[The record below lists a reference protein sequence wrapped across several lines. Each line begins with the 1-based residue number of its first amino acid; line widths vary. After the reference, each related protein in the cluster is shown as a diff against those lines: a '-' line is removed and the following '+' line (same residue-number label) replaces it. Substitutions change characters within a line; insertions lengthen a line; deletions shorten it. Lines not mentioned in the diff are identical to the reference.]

1 MPDCH
6 EAADRGGTLLAR
18 RGWSLAVSAT
28 LSGRAVVNIRMIIS
42 LACPTIHS
50 SLKLRAAPPLHL
62 PTAREAEELRLLER
76 LCAAEDDGG
85 GKMDLGV
92 NWRSLKED
100 GAAASGGALNW

>member
-50 SLKLRAAPPLHL
+50 SLKLRAFLTSNFFSAAVKDLVQPSNSAVVDMRSPGSSICPSSSAPAQ
-62 PTAREAEELRLLER
+62 PTEA
-76 LCAAEDDGG
+76 
-85 GKMDLGV
+85 
-92 NWRSLKED
+92 
-100 GAAASGGALNW
+100 